1 MPNSPLTAL
10 QTNLFTDRI
19 EVDLPRVA
27 NGATVDHAVALPT
40 GSAVGGD
47 SNIVLEARPVP
58 DLAHGLVITAAYVS
72 ATDTLRL
79 RLSNFSAAPI
89 NPASSVKPIFA
100 SDCCQTRA
108 IFCAS
113 GSARCSRGRSYYWAS
128 G

>member
-58 DLAHGLVITAAYVS
+58 DLAHGLVITAG
-72 ATDTLRL
+72 TCR
-79 RLSNFSAAPI
+79 RR
-89 NPASSVKPIFA
+89 
-100 SDCCQTRA
+100 TRCG
-108 IFCAS
+108 CAC
-113 GSARCSRGRSYYWAS
+113 RTSRPRRSTRRRA
-128 G
+128 